1 MNRKSFS
8 SLLVWVPFCI
18 SLANMG
24 LALAQTQTLVTQTP
38 GTIVKFADDLT
49 LTDSVMTEDPLTGT
63 IGIGTT
69 SPPLNP
75 RTKISLEDNIS
86 TSNGTAIQLY
96 NRANGN
102 ANKWVLGTGGAF
114 VEPGGF
120 SIGDS
125 STYRLV
131 IQSNGN
137 VGINKVNPG
146 PLTRLDVAGD
156 PAGTAV
162 FGSAS
167 NGVWGYSPTTDGNG
181 VIGEAS
187 SGSLAYGVWGRSD
200 TGYAGFFS
208 GTTYVVGSLDASD
221 KHFRIDHPLD
231 PANKFM
237 VHASVESAERMNIY
251 NGMVTLDDA
260 GEATVTLPEWFEA
273 LNRDFRYQLTSVGSF
288 APVFIAEEISHNR
301 FKIAGGEP
309 GGKVSWQVTGVRH
322 DAYADANPMQVEEVK
337 SDVEKGFYLHPG
349 LFGAPEE
356 KGMEW
361 AHHPDL
367 MRQMKASQQ
376 K

>member
-125 STYRLV
+125 PV
-131 IQSNGN
+131 
-137 VGINKVNPG
+137 
-146 PLTRLDVAGD
+146 
-156 PAGTAV
+156 
-162 FGSAS
+162 
-167 NGVWGYSPTTDGNG
+167 
-181 VIGEAS
+181 
-187 SGSLAYGVWGRSD
+187 SG
-200 TGYAGFFS
+200 
-208 GTTYVVGSLDASD
+208 
-221 KHFRIDHPLD
+221 H
-231 PANKFM
+231 
-237 VHASVESAERMNIY
+237 
-251 NGMVTLDDA
+251 VT
-260 GEATVTLPEWFEA
+260 
-273 LNRDFRYQLTSVGSF
+273 
-288 APVFIAEEISHNR
+288 I
-301 FKIAGGEP
+301 K
-309 GGKVSWQVTGVRH
+309 
-322 DAYADANPMQVEEVK
+322 
-337 SDVEKGFYLHPG
+337 
-349 LFGAPEE
+349 
-356 KGMEW
+356 
-361 AHHPDL
+361 
-367 MRQMKASQQ
+367 
-376 K
+376 